1 MGVQIFVPTKWFQW
15 RNDPIVLM
23 VHGVLMQL
31 LIGVEGEK
39 KKEGRKRKKKERR
52 KEKRKRQKKKR
63 KRKMEKKRR
72 MEER

>member
-39 KKEGRKRKKKERR
+39 KKERRKRKKKERR
-52 KEKRKRQKKKR
+52 
-63 KRKMEKKRR
+63 
-72 MEER
+72 